1 MPYGWRKIEEKL
13 LDSAVGVTGRDTL
26 KIGAILF
33 ENMLAIYGFSV
44 FPDTKIDLLFCGI
57 DLLWQINAKN
67 LGVVNFSITTP
78 NDELSKNIDPN
89 VCVSS
94 KRMQA
99 SKTLSNMGIFVCISM
114 YPVLLFITDTEIELL
129 KENVYNDYEKDSTY
143 VTYKDGTKK
152 ILTLWCQIEEE
163 SMKSPYGTPNEKGNE
178 LIDIETIKSITI
190 NGKTFDIK

>member
-1 MPYGWRKIEEKL
+1 M
-13 LDSAVGVTGRDTL
+13 
-26 KIGAILF
+26 
-33 ENMLAIYGFSV
+33 
-44 FPDTKIDLLFCGI
+44 
-57 DLLWQINAKN
+57 
-67 LGVVNFSITTP
+67 
-78 NDELSKNIDPN
+78 
-89 VCVSS
+89 CVSS

-99 SKTLSNMGIFVCISM
+99 SITLSNMGIFVCISM

-163 SMKSPYGTPNEKGNE
+163 SMKSPYETPNEKGNE